1 MKFKHS
7 LILIAL
13 FATLFVPCF
22 DESEDDGQN
31 DVLGN
36 WVTKAYYG
44 GIERSD
50 GTCFEINGFG
60 YYGMGRDRD
69 NDYIA
74 DMWRYDPANDS
85 WTQVASFP
93 GTLRTYNFSVANDTK
108 GYVGTGYD
116 EKYDLADF
124 WEYDPSTN
132 ENDTTKLAGKWTQL
146 EDFPGGKRRDA
157 TAFSIGTAIYAGTGY
172 NGLDKTYFND
182 FYKYDNGKWENLR
195 QFPGQKR
202 KGANTCV
209 MDGKGYLISGLHS
222 SMMVDFWR
230 YNPEDDTWFQFE
242 NINDEEEGGL
252 SGISRA
258 YGNAFSV
265 EGKIYLFG
273 GSSGSALSTIYE
285 WNPTTLEWMRK
296 TSLET
301 GYSRMGAG
309 CFVIND
315 IPYIVGG
322 QSGNSPYSDCYVFQP
337 SVEKEADDNN

>member
-1 MKFKHS
+1 MKFRHS

-13 FATLFVPCF
+13 FATLFVSCF

-31 DVLGN
+31 DQLGN

-60 YYGMGRDRD
+60 YYGMGRDKD
-69 NDYIA
+69 NDYIT
-74 DMWRYDPANDS
+74 DMWKYDPSNDS

-93 GTLRTYNFSVANDTK
+93 GTPRAYNFSAANDSK

-116 EKYDLADF
+116 EKYDLTDF
-124 WEYDPSTN
+124 WEYDPVADKWSQ
-132 ENDTTKLAGKWTQL
+132 LA
-146 EDFPGGKRRDA
+146 DFPGGKRRKA

-182 FYKYDNGKWENLR
+182 FYKYDNGVWEVMK
-195 QFPGQKR
+195 QFPGDKR
-202 KGANTCV
+202 EGANTCV
-209 MDGKGYLISGLHS
+209 MDGKAYLISGHHS
-222 SMMVDFWR
+222 RMLNDFWKFD
-230 YNPEDDTWFQFE
+230 PESNAWTRFEFLDDV
-242 NINDEEEGGL
+242 EEGGL
-252 SGISRA
+252 PGINRA

-273 GSSGSALSTIYE
+273 GSTNGAASSTIFE
-285 WNPTTLEWMRK
+285 WNPQTLEWMQK

-301 GYSRMGAG
+301 GYARMGAG

-322 QSGNSPYSDCYVFQP
+322 QSGNSPYADCYVFQP
-337 SVEKEADDNN
+337 SVEKEEDDNY